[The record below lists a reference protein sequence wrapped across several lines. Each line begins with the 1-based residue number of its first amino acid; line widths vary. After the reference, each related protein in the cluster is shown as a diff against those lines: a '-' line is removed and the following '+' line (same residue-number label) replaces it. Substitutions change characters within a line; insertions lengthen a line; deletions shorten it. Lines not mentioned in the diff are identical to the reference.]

1 MRSYGLAV
9 AIGVLSLGAC
19 GGRENKPADATLVAV
34 DTSHRESRMP
44 LKQISTDKAPSA
56 IGPYSQGI
64 IANGFLFTAGQIAL
78 DPVAGKIVEGGIV
91 EQTERVMQNLQEV
104 LRAGG
109 ASWGDVVKTTV
120 YLHDLSHFPTVN
132 EIYGKWLGDARPAR
146 STVQVPGLPRGA
158 LVEIDAVAVV
168 SK

>member
-1 MRSYGLAV
+1 MA
-9 AIGVLSLGAC
+9 LSF
-19 GGRENKPADATLVAV
+19 V
-34 DTSHRESRMP
+34 
-44 LKQISTDKAPSA
+44 STARAPKA
-56 IGPYSQGI
+56 IGPYSQAVT
-64 IANGFLFTAGQIAL
+64 ANGFLFTAGQIAL
-78 DPVAGKIVEGGIV
+78 DPATGKIVDGGVV
-91 EQTERVMQNLQEV
+91 EQTERVMQNLQQV
-104 LRAGG
+104 LEAAG

-168 SK
+168 SSK